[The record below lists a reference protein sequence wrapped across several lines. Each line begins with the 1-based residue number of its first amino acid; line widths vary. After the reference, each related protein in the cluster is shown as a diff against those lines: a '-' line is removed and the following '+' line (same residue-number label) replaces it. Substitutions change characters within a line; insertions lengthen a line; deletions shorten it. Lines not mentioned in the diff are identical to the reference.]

1 MLLEKIPFGVLW
13 RKRKTKRG
21 FKNGRKKWPT
31 GKFGP
36 EIVVHTHG
44 HATNEISTIQHDLSI
59 NGKLGRTGEGKLKKG
74 IKTSMQY

>member
-1 MLLEKIPFGVLW
+1 MEKAQNK
-13 RKRKTKRG
+13 KRIQEWE
-21 FKNGRKKWPT
+21 KKWPT

-36 EIVVHTHG
+36 EIVVHTYG
-44 HATNEISTIQHDLSI
+44 HATNEISTIQHDLSS